1 MCHLGVVEWLYVRP
15 FYVCNIGSFSVR
27 LSLCLVFSLIT
38 HEITCF
44 ILVLLIQ
51 VHVQYVEA

>member
-1 MCHLGVVEWLYVRP
+1 MCRLGVVEWLCVRP

-27 LSLCLVFSLIT
+27 FSLCLVFSLIT
-38 HEITCF
+38 HEISCF